1 MQLDKGYKGFSFSKE
16 GPLDMRMDPK
26 SKLNA
31 QEIVNKY
38 SEKELGHIFRDFGED
53 RQWRRAAQVIVE
65 NRRKQPI
72 ETTKQL
78 ADLLISALGF
88 NGKKK
93 LHPATLIFQALRIA
107 VNHEL
112 EAIQKGLTKALSFL
126 SKSGRMGVLS
136 FHSLEDR
143 VVKNIVKSASFRKK
157 GDSSL
162 PVLKTLTKKP
172 LVPTLAEIRQNPRAR
187 SAKLRFAEKL

>member
-1 MQLDKGYKGFSFSKE
+1 MQFDKGYKGFSFSKE
-16 GPLDMRMDPK
+16 GPLDMRMDPESRLTAK
-26 SKLNA
+26 
-31 QEIVNKY
+31 EIVNRY
-38 SEKELGHIFRDFGED
+38 SEKELGDIFRDLGED
-53 RQWRRAAQVIVE
+53 RQWRRAAQAIVE
-65 NRRKQPI
+65 ARRKNPI

-88 NGKKK
+88 RGKKR
-93 LHPATLIFQALRIA
+93 LHPATLIFQALRMA

-112 EAIQKGLTKALSFL
+112 DAIQTGLSKALSFL
-126 SKSGRMGVLS
+126 SKGGRIGVIS

-143 VVKNIVKSASFRKK
+143 IVKNLFKMASFRKK
-157 GDSSL
+157 GDLSE

-172 LVPTLAEIRQNPRAR
+172 LVPAFAEIRHNPRAR

>member
-16 GPLDMRMDPK
+16 GPLDMRMDPEA
-26 SKLNA
+26 KLTA
-31 QEIVNKY
+31 KEIVNRY
-38 SEKELGHIFRDFGED
+38 SEKELGTLFRDLGED
-53 RQWRRAAQVIVE
+53 RQWRRAAQAIVE
-65 NRRKQPI
+65 ARRKNPI

-88 NGKKK
+88 KGKKR

-112 EAIQKGLTKALSFL
+112 EAIQTGLAKAISFL
-126 SKSGRMGVLS
+126 SSGGRMGVIS

-143 VVKNIVKSASFRKK
+143 IVKNLFKLTSFRKK
-157 GDSSL
+157 REASHPL
-162 PVLKTLTKKP
+162 LKILTKKP
-172 LVPTLAEIRQNPRAR
+172 LVPALAEMRHNPRAR
-187 SAKLRFAEKL
+187 SAKMRFAEKL